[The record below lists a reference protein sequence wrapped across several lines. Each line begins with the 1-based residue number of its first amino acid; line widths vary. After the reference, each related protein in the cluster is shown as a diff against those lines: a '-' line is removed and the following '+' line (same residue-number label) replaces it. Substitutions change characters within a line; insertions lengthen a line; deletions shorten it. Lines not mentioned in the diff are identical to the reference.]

1 MFNLKSK
8 LSAVLAALLCAGSAL
23 AQDSGPLID
32 LLIKKG
38 VLNDQE
44 AEELRA
50 ELVKDFAANSP
61 AGKLDISSRAVRLTL
76 AGDVRVRYQYDNE
89 VANNFAAA
97 PSTGPNNDRS
107 RYRYRIRFGPTVAL
121 NNSWQMGVRFE
132 TAAGSTSTND
142 DFGASGSQN
151 FDKTGNT
158 AYIGQA
164 FIQYAKTGAFGGAV
178 DSLDVRLG
186 KHAHPFTALG
196 VNGFWIDTDL
206 NFEGLSEEL
215 KWNDFAG
222 NTGVTLAARGGQYI
236 LSNNARTTTRLGSFL
251 NVPSTLWIGQLEL
264 AKTYLFENNPYGWRI
279 TPTVVAFAGPEVTGT
294 TLNQADTSATT
305 NYDNLLIGMV
315 GFEYVLKL
323 NNLPFGIYGNY
334 GYNLNGGQR
343 ANWLYS
349 SSATTQTLTTAAG
362 NPSSYAQMGNF
373 GLRYGATRNPGDW
386 QLIAE
391 YRYVEPG
398 AYTAIMLDSDFNAGR
413 TNGAGFIVSG
423 SYNWTDAVTST
434 VTFFHAENIDK
445 NSSGTVGYHRADV
458 LQVDLSARF

>member
-1 MFNLKSK
+1 MFHLKSK
-8 LSAVLAALLCAGSAL
+8 LSALLAALLCAGTAF

-44 AEELRA
+44 AEDLRA

-61 AGKLDISSRAVRLTL
+61 AGKLDISSRAIRLTL

-121 NNSWQMGVRFE
+121 NSNWLMGFRLE

-142 DFGASGSQN
+142 DFGAAGSQN
-151 FDKTGNT
+151 FAKDGNT
-158 AYIGQA
+158 AFVGQA
-164 FIQYAKTGAFGGAV
+164 FIQYAKTNAFGGQV
-178 DSLDVRLG
+178 DSLDIRLG
-186 KHAHPFTALG
+186 KHAHPFTTFG

-222 NTGVTLAARGGQYI
+222 HSGVTLAARAGQYI
-236 LSNNARTTTRLGSFL
+236 LSNNSRTTERLGAFL
-251 NVPSTLWIGQLEL
+251 NTPSTLWIGQLEL
-264 AKTYLFENNPYGWRI
+264 GKSTLFENNPYGWRI
-279 TPTVVAFAGPEVTGT
+279 TPTIVAFAGEEVTGT
-294 TLNQADTSATT
+294 TLNQADSAATT

-315 GFEYVLKL
+315 GFEYVIKL
-323 NNLPFGIYGNY
+323 NNQPFGIYGTV
-334 GYNLNGGQR
+334 GYNLHGGQR
-343 ANWLYS
+343 ANWMYS
-349 SSATTQTLTTAAG
+349 SSATTQVMNTAAG
-362 NPSSYAQMGNF
+362 NPSNYATMANF

-386 QLIAE
+386 QVLAE
-391 YRYVEPG
+391 YRYIEPG

-413 TNGAGFIVSG
+413 TNGSGFIVSG
-423 SYNWTDAVTST
+423 VYNWTDAVAST
-434 VTFFHAENIDK
+434 LTFFHSENVDR
-445 NSSGTVGYHRADV
+445 NSSGTVGFHKADV
-458 LQVDLSARF
+458 LQIDLSARF